1 MADDN
6 DRSRQRDEAQGIN
19 AGWAAL
25 GYLLTGMAVW
35 GFAGWLVDRWLG
47 TDGLGIGIGVV
58 IGVAAGCYLTVKRLG
73 A

>member
-6 DRSRQRDEAQGIN
+6 DRSRRRAEAEGVN

-25 GYLLTGMAVW
+25 GYLLAGMAVW
-35 GFAGWLVDRWLG
+35 GFAGWLVDRWLD
-47 TDGLGIGIGVV
+47 TNGLAIGIGVV
-58 IGVAAGCYLTVKRLG
+58 IGTALGCYLTIKRLG